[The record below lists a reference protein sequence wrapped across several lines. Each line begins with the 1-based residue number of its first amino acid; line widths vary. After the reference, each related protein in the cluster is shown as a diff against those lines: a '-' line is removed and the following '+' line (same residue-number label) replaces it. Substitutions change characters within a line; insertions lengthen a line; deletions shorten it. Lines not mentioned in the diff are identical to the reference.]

1 MQSSKGGLAG
11 MAHHPQLIA
20 PDSGIMPR
28 LMRSRHGAPA
38 SRTGCSVRS
47 NRIWPTQAHP
57 GSLLCDAASS
67 AQAYR
72 RVEELSRHT
81 TSAAQAPCRP
91 VSGFSQCSSAHGN
104 PITGH

>member
-1 MQSSKGGLAG
+1 

-28 LMRSRHGAPA
+28 LMRSRHRAPA

-47 NRIWPTQAHP
+47 NRIWPAQAHP
-57 GSLLCDAASS
+57 GSLLFDAASL

-72 RVEELSRHT
+72 GWRASHDTQLLRHVCG
-81 TSAAQAPCRP
+81 AAQGPL
-91 VSGFSQCSSAHGN
+91 QTN
-104 PITGH
+104 